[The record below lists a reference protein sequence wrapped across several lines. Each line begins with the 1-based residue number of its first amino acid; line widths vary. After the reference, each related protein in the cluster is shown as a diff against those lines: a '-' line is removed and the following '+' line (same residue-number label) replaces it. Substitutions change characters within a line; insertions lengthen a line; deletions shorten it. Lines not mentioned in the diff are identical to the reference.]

1 MKLVQTLLGGRF
13 DPPVMATSVAEE
25 LRRDLA
31 CEDLLECV
39 HGLTDL
45 DRACF
50 RTLAD
55 ADEPL
60 TVDEIAERVD
70 RERSTAYRSVHRL
83 LEAGL
88 LTKDQINYDHGGY
101 YHVYRPLDP
110 DEVAAEMTALID
122 QWHAKMSDL
131 VTEFRDQYGD
141 RVSADPMPE

>member
-1 MKLVQTLLGGRF
+1 MG
-13 DPPVMATSVAEE
+13 TSVAAE

-60 TVDEIAERVD
+60 SVDEIADRVD
-70 RERSTAYRSVHRL
+70 QERSTAYRSMHRL
-83 LEAGL
+83 LEAGF
-88 LTKDQINYDHGGY
+88 LTKEQVNYEQGGY
-101 YHVYRPLDP
+101 YYVYHPIDP
-110 DEVAAEMTALID
+110 DDVAEEMTTLID
-122 QWHAKMSDL
+122 QWHDKMTGL
-131 VTEFRDQYGD
+131 VAEFRDEYGEQ
-141 RVSADPMPE
+141 VGAASLTT

>member
-1 MKLVQTLLGGRF
+1 
-13 DPPVMATSVAEE
+13 MATSVAEE

>member
-1 MKLVQTLLGGRF
+1 
-13 DPPVMATSVAEE
+13 MATSVVEE

-50 RTLAD
+50 RTIATAED
-55 ADEPL
+55 PL

-83 LEAGL
+83 LDAGFL
-88 LTKDQINYDHGGY
+88 AKEQINYDHGGY
-101 YHVYRPLDP
+101 YHVYRPVDP
-110 DEVAAEMTALID
+110 DEIAADMTDLID
-122 QWHAKMSDL
+122 RWHGKLTEL
-131 VTEFRDQYGD
+131 VTEFRDEYSEQI
-141 RVSADPMPE
+141 ATDPRPE

>member
-1 MKLVQTLLGGRF
+1 MSN
-13 DPPVMATSVAEE
+13 SVAEE

-50 RTLAD
+50 EALAA

-60 TVDEIAERVD
+60 TIDAVAEQVD

-83 LEAGL
+83 LDAGFL
-88 LTKDQINYDHGGY
+88 EKDQVNYDHGGY
-101 YHVYRPLDP
+101 YHVYRPVDP
-110 DEVAAEMTALID
+110 DRVADEMA
-122 QWHAKMSDL
+122 DL
-131 VTEFRDQYGD
+131 VDRWHDRMSTLVDEFREEYGE
-141 RVSADPMPE
+141 RVRAEPLTE